1 MRRCVIPAILVA
13 VAWPVFG
20 RAAADRVAPYD
31 GGPAT
36 PRGRIDELVFARLK
50 ALDISPARDCS
61 DSVFVRRAYLDIT
74 GTLPAARAAA
84 DFLADRSPE
93 KRARLIDALLDT
105 EEYADYWAMKWG
117 DLLRVKAEFP
127 INLWPNGVQAYS
139 RWIRDSIRNNTPY
152 DRFVRQLL
160 TSNGSNFRD
169 PPVNF
174 YRAVQGGEPPAIAD
188 AVALTFMGVR
198 ADKWPPARRAGMA
211 AFFTKIGVKGTGEWK
226 ESILYFDPA
235 KTCTNPAVAAVPV
248 FPDGT
253 PARLTPGQDPREV
266 FADWLLAPGNAWFSR
281 AIVNRV
287 WSWFFGRGIIHEPDD
302 IRDDNPA
309 VNPALLAYLQQELVA
324 GRYDLK
330 RLLRLILNSQ
340 TYQFS
345 CIAASS
351 KPGVEANFACYPLR
365 RLEAEVLIDALCEV
379 TGTTEEYQSPIPEP
393 FTFIPKDVR
402 SVQLA
407 DGSISSSF
415 LEMFGRPSRDTGLE
429 SERSNRPTAD
439 QRLHMLNS
447 SHIRRKIE
455 QGPKMSQYLS
465 TRNPREAV
473 SRLYLAIL
481 SRYPT
486 DAELQ
491 AVSEH
496 FGKGTAKGRDAA
508 ADLAWAL
515 FNSTEF
521 LCRH

>member
-1 MRRCVIPAILVA
+1 
-13 VAWPVFG
+13 
-20 RAAADRVAPYD
+20 
-31 GGPAT
+31 
-36 PRGRIDELVFARLK
+36 
-50 ALDISPARDCS
+50 
-61 DSVFVRRAYLDIT
+61 
-74 GTLPAARAAA
+74 
-84 DFLADRSPE
+84 
-93 KRARLIDALLDT
+93 
-105 EEYADYWAMKWG
+105 
-117 DLLRVKAEFP
+117 
-127 INLWPNGVQAYS
+127 
-139 RWIRDSIRNNTPY
+139 
-152 DRFVRQLL
+152 
-160 TSNGSNFRD
+160 
-169 PPVNF
+169 
-174 YRAVQGGEPPAIAD
+174 
-188 AVALTFMGVR
+188 MGVR

-253 PARLTPGQDPREV
+253 PARLTPGQDPREM

-330 RLLRLILNSQ
+330 RLFRLILNSP

-351 KPGVEANFACYPLR
+351 RPGVEANFACYPLR

-393 FTFIPKDVR
+393 FTFVPKDVR

-429 SERSNRPTAD
+429 SERNNRPTAD

-465 TRNPREAV
+465 ARNPREAV